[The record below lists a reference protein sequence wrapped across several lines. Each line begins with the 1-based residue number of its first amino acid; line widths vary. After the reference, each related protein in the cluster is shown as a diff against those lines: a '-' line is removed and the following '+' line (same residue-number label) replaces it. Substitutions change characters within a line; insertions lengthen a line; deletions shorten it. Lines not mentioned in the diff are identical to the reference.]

1 MAPASHPDR
10 TSQGPL
16 KPDPVQTSVDKFG
29 ISIVE
34 VTPMRDVVRERKE
47 LGLLSSVKVLTL
59 LQTYDVTLGNLLPL
73 AEPQGPPLENG
84 RVCGP
89 LTAWLTVLRRPQC
102 ATLCVESS

>member
-10 TSQGPL
+10 TSQGHL

-47 LGLLSSVKVLTL
+47 LDWKSVILS
-59 LQTYDVTLGNLLPL
+59 
-73 AEPQGPPLENG
+73 
-84 RVCGP
+84 
-89 LTAWLTVLRRPQC
+89 
-102 ATLCVESS
+102 